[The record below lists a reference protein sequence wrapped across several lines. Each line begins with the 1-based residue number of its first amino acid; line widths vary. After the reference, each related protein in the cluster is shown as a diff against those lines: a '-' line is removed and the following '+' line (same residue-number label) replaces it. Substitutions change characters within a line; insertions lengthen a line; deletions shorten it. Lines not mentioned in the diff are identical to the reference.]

1 MLNDLRDVDDDDKN
15 ASLSECNDCDDDDDD
30 GDVLFSQST
39 QSDFLL
45 RVQLWQHLSFLS
57 GRDEKDSSS
66 RMPNV

>member
-1 MLNDLRDVDDDDKN
+1 MLNDLRDVDDDDNN
-15 ASLSECNDCDDDDDD
+15 ASVSDGNDCDDDD

-39 QSDFLL
+39 QSDFLF

-57 GRDEKDSSS
+57 GRDEKDS